1 MKFLT
6 VRQVA
11 QMLEVSVQA
20 VYRLIDRGTLASAVI
35 GSYKVVREDSVRTLM
50 GDEAF
55 QKRSRRGARC
65 RN

>member
-6 VRQVA
+6 VRQAASILGVT
-11 QMLEVSVQA
+11 VQA
-20 VYRLIDRGTLASAVI
+20 VYRLIDRGTLAVAVI
-35 GSYKVVREDSVRTLM
+35 GSYKVVREDAVRGLL
-50 GDEAF
+50 GDEEF